1 MFTKAKFLLAGIA
14 IGALA
19 VSAVVIQIDKCMKM
33 AEEKKKKD
41 VEFDGNDCCKGCE
54 CGSSDCCSNCDVF
67 KTDDEIAYQECVD
80 NLPDDFFT
88 EEGPLPFEDPF
99 DNCESAS
106 EECDTCEESAETPIE
121 DNNAESSDTAE
132 DQPVSSEDV
141 SSGDM
146 QLDEAKTKAETSAH
160 KSRKNSKK

>member
-19 VSAVVIQIDKCMKM
+19 VSAVVIQIDKCMKL

-41 VEFDGNDCCKGCE
+41 VGSDGNDCCKDCE
-54 CGSSDCCSNCDVF
+54 CGSSGCCSDCDIF

-99 DNCESAS
+99 DDCESVS

-121 DNNAESSDTAE
+121 GNTETSETAE
-132 DQPVSSEDV
+132 DQSVSSEDMN
-141 SSGDM
+141 SEDM
-146 QLDEAKTKAETSAH
+146 QLDEVKTDAETSARKGK
-160 KSRKNSKK
+160 KSSKK